1 MTTEIYLIA
10 PGDADAGALH
20 GALTAALSSQP
31 VAALLLPRGT
41 RSERDY
47 KELVNAVRP
56 AAQGAGAAVL
66 IEGEPGLVRLLGAD
80 GLHVTG
86 GIGAVKAAIEALKP
100 DFIVGA
106 GDVRSRDD
114 AMRKGEAGVDYI
126 LFGPLSGPV
135 APAHRELA
143 EWWSETMEIPG
154 VLSDP
159 EATADAFDTAGSDFM
174 GLTLTL
180 SEVAK

>member
-10 PGDADAGALH
+10 PGDADVGTLQSALS
-20 GALTAALSSQP
+20 AALSSNP
-31 VAALLLPRGT
+31 VAALLVPRGE

-47 KELVNAVRP
+47 KELVKAIRP

-66 IEGEPGLVRLLGAD
+66 IEGEPGLVRLVGAD

-86 GIGAVKAAIEALKP
+86 GIGAVSAAIEALKP

-126 LFGPLSGPV
+126 LFGPLSGPL
-135 APAHRELA
+135 APAHRDLA
-143 EWWSETMEIPG
+143 QWWSETMEVPG

-159 EATADAFDTAGSDFM
+159 EATAETFDAGSCEFI
-174 GLTLTL
+174 GLTLAVP
-180 SEVAK
+180 EVAK

>member
-10 PGDADAGALH
+10 PEDADAATLSR
-20 GALTAALSSQP
+20 ALSTVLKTAS
-31 VAALLLPRGT
+31 VAALLVPRGA

-47 KELVNAVRP
+47 KDLVKALRP
-56 AAQGAGAAVL
+56 AAQDAGAALLV
-66 IEGEPGLVRLLGAD
+66 EGEPGIVRLLGAD

-106 GDVRSRDD
+106 GDIRTRDD

-126 LFGPLSGPV
+126 LLGPLSGPIS
-135 APAHRELA
+135 PAQRDLA
-143 EWWSETMEIPG
+143 QWWAETMEIPG

-159 EATADAFDTAGSDFM
+159 EASAQSFDAGACEFIGLPLTTA
-174 GLTLTL
+174 
-180 SEVAK
+180 EVAK

>member
-10 PGDADAGALH
+10 PENADTAALLS
-20 GALTAALSSQP
+20 ALTAALASYP
-31 VAALLLPRGT
+31 VAALLVPRGA

-47 KELVNAVRP
+47 RDLVKAIRP
-56 AAQGAGAAVL
+56 SAQEAGAAVL
-66 IEGEPGLVRLLGAD
+66 VEGEPGIVRLLGAD

-86 GIGAVKAAIEALKP
+86 GIGAVKTAIEALKP

-126 LFGPLSGPV
+126 LFGPLSGPLT
-135 APAHRELA
+135 PAHRELA
-143 EWWSETMEIPG
+143 EWWSDTMEIPA

-159 EATADAFDTAGSDFM
+159 EAGAAAFEAGNCEFI
-174 GLTLTL
+174 GLPLA
-180 SEVAK
+180 VAEAVK

>member
-10 PGDADAGALH
+10 PGDADAEALKS
-20 GALTAALSSQP
+20 ALSASLSSHP
-31 VAALLLPRGT
+31 VAALLVLRGA
-41 RSERDY
+41 RAERDY
-47 KELVNAVRP
+47 RDLVKALLP
-56 AAQGAGAAVL
+56 AAQKAGAAVL
-66 IEGEPGLVRLLGAD
+66 VEGEPGLVRLLGAD

-114 AMRKGEAGVDYI
+114 AMRKAEAGVDYI
-126 LFGPLSGPV
+126 LFGPETGPL
-135 APAHRELA
+135 APAHRDLA
-143 EWWSETMEIPG
+143 QWWSETMEVPG

-159 EATADAFDTAGSDFM
+159 EATPDSFDAGSSEFI
-174 GLTLTL
+174 GLPLIVR
-180 SEVAK
+180 EVAT